1 MFQVLIFLECNWVFP
16 KIMVLPN
23 HPMLNKVFQKF
34 SPSILGLES
43 TPIFGLTS
51 ILVIRTLPISNT
63 VETTDQLWPKNPPSN
78 PQINM
83 FGRNPGGASQTRQT
97 IPSCTISFWWM
108 DPGKFVDFK
117 HQTLSSSS
125 MIMSHYGDYLGTN
138 KPYIVKHCEGL

>member
-1 MFQVLIFLECNWVFP
+1 MFP

-83 FGRNPGGASQTRQT
+83 FVESRRGIPNSPNYTILYDFFLVDGPGEICG
-97 IPSCTISFWWM
+97 F
-108 DPGKFVDFK
+108 
-117 HQTLSSSS
+117 
-125 MIMSHYGDYLGTN
+125 
-138 KPYIVKHCEGL
+138 